1 MNPLT
6 NPTQHPDL
14 PQPAA
19 TTEPQAPRAWSIW
32 AALIAVYLI
41 WGSTYLAIRF
51 AIETLPP
58 FLMGGI
64 RFVIAGAVLYTF
76 RRARGDPAPS
86 GREWRSAA
94 VVGLLLLTGAHG
106 GVVWAEQRLSSSMAS
121 LLISTVPLWMVVID
135 ALRPGGRRPGWQI
148 VLGVLVGFAGVV
160 ILIGPARAG
169 NVDTVGA
176 IVIVL
181 GASLWALGSLYGR
194 GAPLPA
200 SPLLGTS
207 MEMLLGG
214 GALVLLGTLTGEW
227 GRLDLG
233 AASARSLGALAY
245 LIFVGSLVAF
255 SAYTWLLRVAPTPL
269 VSTYA
274 YVNPMVAMVL
284 GHLLAGEELTARG
297 LVAAAM
303 VVGSVALITSLQP
316 AASRS
321 KPARR
326 GLAPAEEG

>member
-1 MNPLT
+1 
-6 NPTQHPDL
+6 
-14 PQPAA
+14 
-19 TTEPQAPRAWSIW
+19 
-32 AALIAVYLI
+32 
-41 WGSTYLAIRF
+41 
-51 AIETLPP
+51 
-58 FLMGGI
+58 
-64 RFVIAGAVLYTF
+64 
-76 RRARGDPAPS
+76 
-86 GREWRSAA
+86 
-94 VVGLLLLTGAHG
+94 
-106 GVVWAEQRLSSSMAS
+106 
-121 LLISTVPLWMVVID
+121 
-135 ALRPGGRRPGWQI
+135 
-148 VLGVLVGFAGVV
+148 VGFAGVV
-160 ILIGPARAG
+160 ILIGPAQAG

-176 IVIVL
+176 IVVVL

-194 GAPLPA
+194 GATLPA

-207 MEMLLGG
+207 MEMLIGG

-233 AASARSLGALAY
+233 GASALSLAGLAY
-245 LIFVGSLVAF
+245 LIVFGSLVAF

-274 YVNPMVAMVL
+274 YVNPIVAMVL
-284 GHLLAGEELTARG
+284 GHFLAGEELSARG

-326 GLAPAEEG
+326 ELVRAEEG

>member
-1 MNPLT
+1 LF
-6 NPTQHPDL
+6 
-14 PQPAA
+14 
-19 TTEPQAPRAWSIW
+19 
-32 AALIAVYLI
+32 AVYLI

-58 FLMGGI
+58 FLMGGT
-64 RFVIAGAVLYTF
+64 RFVIAGTVLYAF

-106 GVVWAEQRLSSSMAS
+106 GVVWAEQRLASSMAS

-135 ALRPGGRRPGWQI
+135 ALRPGGRRPGWQT

-160 ILIGPARAG
+160 ILIGPAQAG

-176 IVIVL
+176 IVVVL

-194 GAPLPA
+194 GATLPA

-207 MEMLLGG
+207 MEMLIGG

-233 AASARSLGALAY
+233 GASALSLAGLAY
-245 LIFVGSLVAF
+245 LIVFGSLVAF

-274 YVNPMVAMVL
+274 YVNPIVAMVL
-284 GHLLAGEELTARG
+284 GHFLAGEELSARG

-321 KPARR
+321 KPAHRELVR
-326 GLAPAEEG
+326 AEEG